1 MGCAAGAAGTEDSE
15 GERMSNE
22 ELIKSARIC
31 FGTRKGCENCV
42 MYDVLTN
49 GKTSCLDELVKSLAD
64 ALEDAIAS
72 RF

>member
-1 MGCAAGAAGTEDSE
+1 
-15 GERMSNE
+15 MSNE